1 MEDRFR
7 QTKVRF
13 MLHSPHRAKISHLV
27 AQFLEGANHHALP
40 HCLAVSGFPHPL
52 SCSSMFRPTRLRPT
66 PALLRAVWGRRSLP
80 FFLVRAAKRY
90 GDALELRGWRYPILF
105 FAHPDLVQQTLVANP
120 TKWSKARGIE
130 KTKKMLGDGLLTS
143 GGDGHRARRRILQ
156 PLFSAARL
164 PLYADTIVDCTLE
177 TRGSWQDGEA
187 VDMNAAMSRMALTI
201 ISRSVFGTCAA
212 SESAKV
218 AGALDDAMR
227 LFNGS
232 MTPLGDVFE
241 RLPWIRARFLAS
253 RADLDSVVYG
263 LLEQRRREGAGGSDV
278 LSVLLHARDENGQAL
293 PDSAIRDEAMTLLL
307 AGHETTANALTFAW
321 SFLGRHPQV
330 RAELDRELD
339 AVLGPRRATY
349 ADLEQ
354 LKWTRAVLAET
365 MRLLPPAWMVARRA
379 LEDMDIEFGGRTLRV
394 PRGATVLVSSFVL
407 HRDPRFWP
415 EPNRFH
421 PARWL
426 AEGFAP
432 HKWSYI
438 PFSAGTRSCL
448 AEQFAWMEGTLALAT
463 LAQEFRAAPMN
474 RLQLEPSVTL
484 RPRGPLWMKLSRR
497 QSAPMQIN
505 FVTEPL
511 SSPEDATLCSR

>member
-1 MEDRFR
+1 MLGF
-7 QTKVRF
+7 VRRAEI
-13 MLHSPHRAKISHLV
+13 SPPVSSL
-27 AQFLEGANHHALP
+27 LEGAKSRALP
-40 HCLAVSGFPHPL
+40 HCSAVSGFPRPL
-52 SCSSMFRPTRLRPT
+52 FRSSMFRPTRLRPT

-80 FFLVRAAKRY
+80 FFLVRAARRY

-105 FAHPDLVQQTLVANP
+105 FCHPDLVQQTLVANP

-143 GGDGHRARRRILQ
+143 GGEGHRARRRILQ
-156 PLFSAARL
+156 PLFSSARL
-164 PLYADTIVDCTLE
+164 PLYSNTVVDCALE
-177 TRGSWQDGEA
+177 TRDEWRDGEV
-187 VDMNAAMSRMALTI
+187 VDMNAGMSRMALTI

-278 LSVLLHARDENGQAL
+278 LSVLLHARDEQGQPL

-321 SFLGRHPQV
+321 SFLGRHPHV
-330 RAELDRELD
+330 RAELDKELD
-339 AVLGPRRATY
+339 AVLGNRRATY
-349 ADLEQ
+349 ADLEK
-354 LKWTRAVLAET
+354 LRWTRAILAET

-379 LEDMDIEFGGRTLRV
+379 LEDMDIEFKGRTMKI

-497 QSAPMQIN
+497 QMGGLGVRMIGSEEELGEVGVLAETSIGG
-505 FVTEPL
+505 
-511 SSPEDATLCSR
+511 S